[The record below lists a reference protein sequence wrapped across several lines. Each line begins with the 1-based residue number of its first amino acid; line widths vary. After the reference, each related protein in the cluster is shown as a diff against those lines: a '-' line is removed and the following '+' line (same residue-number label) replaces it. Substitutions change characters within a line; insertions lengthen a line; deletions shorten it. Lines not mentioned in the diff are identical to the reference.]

1 MKLGEEQWFL
11 QYSPYEYYNEHCIL
25 FKEEHV
31 PMSINE
37 KTFERL
43 FNFVKQIPHYFMGSN
58 ADLPIVG
65 GSILTHEHFQGG
77 NHAFPMEKSKINI
90 ALKNN
95 NYPNVKAGI
104 VNWPMSVIRLTSED
118 IKSLIGLSNEIL
130 SLWRNYSDE
139 EVDIL
144 AYSYKNGERIS
155 HNTITPIVRKTKDEE
170 FQIDLVLRNNRTSD
184 KYPDGIFHPH
194 KELHHIKKEN
204 IGLIEVMGLAVLPGR
219 LYKELKEIE
228 DILSGKIHYNNDL
241 IKHNNELLKHKDWI
255 EELIEKYGSNC
266 SELEAKRYIQQ
277 EVGEKFSQVLKDAGV
292 YKSDKAGR
300 KAFIKFMNKL
310 DFEVI

>member
-1 MKLGEEQWFL
+1 
-11 QYSPYEYYNEHCIL
+11 
-25 FKEEHV
+25 
-31 PMSINE
+31 MSINE